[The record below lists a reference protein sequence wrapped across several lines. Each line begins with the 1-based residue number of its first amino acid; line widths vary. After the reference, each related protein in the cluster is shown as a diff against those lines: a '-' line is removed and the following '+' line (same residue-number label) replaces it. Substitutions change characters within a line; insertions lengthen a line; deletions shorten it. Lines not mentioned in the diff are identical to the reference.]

1 MHLCSFP
8 PLLIAALIFCLFL
21 QLSCMLRP
29 LYPCL
34 RPLQILPFVTALCN
48 LTLLNFIIKHMAG
61 SEAHHYT
68 FFKNGIQYSFG
79 HSLKSNLSLINYKHS
94 TRRKHK
100 MRWTEEKVVE
110 NETKNMRGKERSRL
124 LTKFQYTMTHYSTSV
139 CLAVWHI
146 FMPQQLPSAV

>member
-1 MHLCSFP
+1 MILISKQFLRKERKGTNEWMQLCSFP

-68 FFKNGIQYSFG
+68 FLKMETVLGI
-79 HSLKSNLSLINYKHS
+79 H
-94 TRRKHK
+94 
-100 MRWTEEKVVE
+100 
-110 NETKNMRGKERSRL
+110 
-124 LTKFQYTMTHYSTSV
+124 
-139 CLAVWHI
+139 
-146 FMPQQLPSAV
+146 